1 MFCLCKNIT
10 ENTQEMPESRNT
22 AIPRDQT
29 KERSGTNNDKK
40 KNKRQLWNLQTIKQN
55 VRACIYVLG
64 RDVFFYMFFK
74 EKT

>member
-1 MFCLCKNIT
+1 M
-10 ENTQEMPESRNT
+10 
-22 AIPRDQT
+22 T
-29 KERSGTNNDKK
+29 KKTKK
-40 KNKRQLWNLQTIKQN
+40 KRQLWNLQTIKQN